1 MRIEYMFIGKTA
13 DERTPQKKDITNA
26 FKECFDDVKSNSFT
40 IKPKTKVYTIDYEV
54 NSWKAED
61 ATEKFP
67 VYDVIIKSEVE
78 EKAKNAELLDIIN
91 TKISTCAEFRK
102 KYNVV
107 ITYNEMSA
115 YYAEKIYPYFFTFE
129 SKLRCLV
136 YKILIKMFGCKWVNE
151 TMRAEI
157 ISEMQQKLAAEEG
170 SCNSAKL
177 IEKALDEMTYREL
190 EEFLFSEKRK
200 TEPEEFLHIL
210 ESETDFQGM
219 TKEEIIELITSNEHK
234 SNWEKYFKDKVPIT
248 DLQEKLNELRKER
261 NKVAH
266 CKKFIKDDYD
276 KTKAL
281 LEDMI
286 KNLDLALAAN
296 AIIEPDSNTFK
307 DFIVGFL
314 GILFLGALVSHV
326 SGGLSGAVKS
336 LSELSK
342 SLEKTKPLYNKDGVT
357 AALKH
362 QAEISKAYGDLIK
375 VNTKT
380 SGLSKMSEEIG
391 TMLKNIK

>member
-1 MRIEYMFIGKTA
+1 
-13 DERTPQKKDITNA
+13 
-26 FKECFDDVKSNSFT
+26 
-40 IKPKTKVYTIDYEV
+40 
-54 NSWKAED
+54 
-61 ATEKFP
+61 
-67 VYDVIIKSEVE
+67 
-78 EKAKNAELLDIIN
+78 
-91 TKISTCAEFRK
+91 
-102 KYNVV
+102 
-107 ITYNEMSA
+107 MSG

-136 YKILIKMFGCKWVNE
+136 YKILIKMFGCKWVDE
-151 TMRAEI
+151 TMHAEI
-157 ISEMQQKLAAEEG
+157 ISGMQQKLAAEEG

-177 IEKALDEMTYREL
+177 IEKALDEMTYHDL

-210 ESETDFQGM
+210 ESETDFQEM

-234 SNWEKYFKDKVPIT
+234 SNWEKYFQDKVPIT

-307 DFIVGFL
+307 DLVFGFL
-314 GILFLGALVSHV
+314 GILFLGAIVSKAAE
-326 SGGLSGAVKS
+326 LTGAVKS
-336 LSELSK
+336 LSEMSK
-342 SLEKTKPLYNKDGVT
+342 ALEKTKPLYNKDGVT

-380 SGLSKMSEEIG
+380 SGLSKMSEEIAAA
-391 TMLKNIK
+391 LKNIK

>member
-1 MRIEYMFIGKTA
+1 MKIEYMFIGKTA
-13 DERTPQKKDITNA
+13 DEGTPKKKNITKA
-26 FKECFDDVKSNSFT
+26 FKECFDDVKDKSFT

-54 NSWKAED
+54 NSWTAED

-67 VYDVIIKSEVE
+67 VYDVIIKSEAE
-78 EKAKNAELLDIIN
+78 EKAKNAELLDIVN

-107 ITYNEMSA
+107 ITYNEMSG

-136 YKILIKMFGCKWVNE
+136 YKILIKMFGCKWVDE
-151 TMRAEI
+151 TMHKEI
-157 ISEMQQKLAAEEG
+157 ISGMQQKLAAEEG

-177 IEKALDEMTYREL
+177 IEKALDEMTYHDL

-200 TEPEEFLHIL
+200 IDPEDFLHTL
-210 ESETDFQGM
+210 ESETDLQGM
-219 TKEEIIELITSNEHK
+219 TKEEIITLVTSNGHK
-234 SNWEKYFKDKVPIT
+234 SNWEKYFQDKVPIT

-266 CKKFIKDDYD
+266 CKKFIKEDYD

-286 KNLDLALAAN
+286 KNLDLALTAN
-296 AIIEPDSNTFK
+296 AIIEPDSSTFK
-307 DFIVGFL
+307 DLMFGFL
-314 GILFLGALVSHV
+314 GILFLGAIVSKATEI
-326 SGGLSGAVKS
+326 SGAVKS
-336 LSELSK
+336 LSEMSK
-342 SLEKTKPLYNKDGVT
+342 ALEKTKPLYNNDGVT
-357 AALKH
+357 AVLKH
-362 QAEISKAYGDLIK
+362 QAEISKAYGDIIK

-380 SGLSKMSEEIG
+380 SGLSKMSEEIAAV
-391 TMLKNIK
+391 MKNIK